1 MCGSERKYLKVNRQD
16 FSLLSKDQLRVRLGE
31 LQKERFNLMLQRSS
45 GQLEKPTQ
53 VRQTRRDLARVLT
66 FLRKQG
72 EK

>member
-1 MCGSERKYLKVNRQD
+1 MSRQD

-31 LQKERFNLMLQRSS
+31 LQKERFNLMLRRSS

>member
-1 MCGSERKYLKVNRQD
+1 MNRQD

-31 LQKERFNLMLQRSS
+31 LQKERFNLMFRRSS